1 MKRIAII
8 ISVVTL
14 LLYMAIS
21 LAVLSRHGYFGE
33 HYSLS
38 AERMEYA
45 DSVINGAIAADDFP
59 GAVLLDCGGC
69 GVPDCAAH
77 RGDHVKIYVIS
88 KKIPAFSRDFL
99 FYGECIRI

>member
-1 MKRIAII
+1 MVCGGFHCQYQRHPAGRGEQR
-8 ISVVTL
+8 
-14 LLYMAIS
+14 AGGFRQ
-21 LAVLSRHGYFGE
+21 VLHRLVHGS
-33 HYSLS
+33 HR
-38 AERMEYA
+38 AEYQPHVPGKERRA
-45 DSVINGAIAADDFP
+45 PDFP

-99 FYGECIRI
+99 FYGECIRV